1 MKKISLIFPG
11 YGLSNIDC
19 LKLFFKK
26 HTIIRKT
33 FEEASDILHENI
45 YNNCLKKKNN
55 SLYLQKNMHLLIFIS
70 SIAIYKLLNQK
81 IHIKPSIFAGHS
93 LGQYSALVCNNNIL
107 FQEALKI
114 INIRHKI
121 MLLAVKDIRVLTL
134 VIIGLNY
141 ILIKKTCSLISNK
154 KKVFISIINSKTQ
167 VVITG
172 HYSAVYTAGQ
182 IFKKQ
187 LHVKVIRL
195 PIPITSHCALMKN
208 YKKKFSKSLRKIKI
222 SKGKYPI
229 IGNYRSKILTSK
241 KDIYVSLLKQIY
253 KKVHW
258 RQCVV
263 KIISMG
269 ISIFIEVGLGQ
280 VLTNL
285 NKEYHKIS
293 SYSTNNNQKLSSII
307 DIIKKL

>member
-26 HTIIRKT
+26 YTIIRKT

-45 YNNCLKKKNN
+45 YNNCLKNKNN
-55 SLYLQKNMHLLIFIS
+55 SLYLRKKIHLLIFIS
-70 SIAIYKLLNQK
+70 SVAIYKLLNQ
-81 IHIKPSIFAGHS
+81 HTHMKPSILAGHS

-114 INIRHKI
+114 IQIRHKI
-121 MLLAVKDIRVLTL
+121 MLLAIKDTRILTL

-141 ILIKKTCSLISNK
+141 TLIKEICSLISNK
-154 KKVFISIINSKTQ
+154 KKVFVSIINSNTQ

-187 LHVKVIRL
+187 LYVKVIQL
-195 PIPITSHCALMKN
+195 PIPIASHCILMKN
-208 YKKKFSKSLRKIKI
+208 YTKKFSSSLKKIKI
-222 SKGKYPI
+222 FKGKYPI
-229 IGNYRSKILTSK
+229 IDTYHATILTSEE
-241 KDIYVSLLKQIY
+241 DIYVSLLKQIY
-253 KKVHW
+253 KIVHW
-258 RQCVV
+258 KQCIA
-263 KIISMG
+263 KIISMN
-269 ISIFIEVGLGQ
+269 IDIFIEIGLGQ

-285 NKEYHKIS
+285 NKEYRKVS
-293 SYSTNNNQKLSSII
+293 SYSTNNNQKLLSII
-307 DIIKKL
+307 NILKKL